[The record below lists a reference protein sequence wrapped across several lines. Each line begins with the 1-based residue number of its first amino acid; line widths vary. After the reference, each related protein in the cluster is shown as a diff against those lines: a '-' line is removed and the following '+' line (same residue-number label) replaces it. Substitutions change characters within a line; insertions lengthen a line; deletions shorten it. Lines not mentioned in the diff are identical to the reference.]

1 MGYQFKISNV
11 DDNGNNSIDFPEFL
25 RFIRN
30 VYSYELVESDEDIKE
45 TEEQFEE
52 RAKASFQL
60 FDKDGSGTIST
71 NELKQVILNCEEK
84 LTEKEIKE
92 IFKDADI
99 DGNGTVTYDGNL
111 IIQTFICFIII
122 LI

>member
-1 MGYQFKISNV
+1 M
-11 DDNGNNSIDFPEFL
+11 
-25 RFIRN
+25 
-30 VYSYELVESDEDIKE
+30 YSYELVESDEDIKE

-99 DGNGTVTYDGNL
+99 DGNGIVTYDGNL
-111 IIQTFICFIII
+111 IIQTFISFIII